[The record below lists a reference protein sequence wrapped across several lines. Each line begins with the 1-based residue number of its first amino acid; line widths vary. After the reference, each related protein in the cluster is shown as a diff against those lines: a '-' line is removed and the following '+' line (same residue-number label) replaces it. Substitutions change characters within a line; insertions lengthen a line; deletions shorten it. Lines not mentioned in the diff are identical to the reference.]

1 MLRGRASTPRD
12 GHANICRS
20 NHGLGGRGAWNAC
33 EPASAS
39 GWRSVSRVAHEIN
52 DLVRAIGRPPGII
65 DDVFDG
71 ADSAQGDS
79 EEIMELDSRGIG
91 DLEGV
96 GVDDARVDLE
106 EAVGPNPRPWWDL
119 TSSATL

>member
-1 MLRGRASTPRD
+1 MLRGRASTRWS
-12 GHANICRS
+12 CQYLSFQSWSRRER
-20 NHGLGGRGAWNAC
+20 GLKCVRAGF
-33 EPASAS
+33 AS
-39 GWRSVSRVAHEIN
+39 GWRSVSRVAHEVN

-79 EEIMELDSRGIG
+79 EEIMELDARGIG

-106 EAVGPNPRPWWDL
+106 EAIG
-119 TSSATL
+119 A